1 MLNLAQGHFKFS
13 SIVLLSVASGV
24 GLDLPALGVRLLAKR
39 LQPSFLP
46 HQTPIEQPEREHRN
60 EQDERHP
67 GTERAPSPQE
77 AICLRL
83 RLRKKRTHPTNST
96 TVSATSGGE
105 ARATAALV
113 EYCLACKPAS

>member
-1 MLNLAQGHFKFS
+1 MLNAAHSHFKFS
-13 SIVLLSVASGV
+13 SLVLLSVASGV
-24 GLDLPALGVRLLAKR
+24 GLDLPAQGVRLLAKR
-39 LQPSFLP
+39 LQRSSLP
-46 HQTPIEQPEREHRN
+46 HEAPIKQPEREHRK

-67 GTERAPSPQE
+67 GAERAPSPQE

-83 RLRKKRTHPTNST
+83 RLKKRTHLPNST

-113 EYCLACKPAS
+113 EYCLACKPAF